1 VAAII
6 IVSLSIGFLYQY
18 YSQPNSLVYNKL
30 IDEDVEGLVEQTN
43 NSNKPKLLHYQMAV
57 LFYFNSKLSYPKE
70 FVGNQ
75 RKYTYLEGFFEISKI
90 LKAFFFV
97 YTNEIVTKV
106 VGTSF

>member
-57 LFYFNSKLSYPKE
+57 LFYFNSKLSYQKNLWVTKE
-70 FVGNQ
+70 SILIW
-75 RKYTYLEGFFEISKI
+75 RGFFEISKI

>member
-18 YSQPNSLVYNKL
+18 TTQPNNSLVYNKL

-43 NSNKPKLLHYQMAV
+43 NSNKPQIITLSDGSSVLLQP
-57 LFYFNSKLSYPKE
+57 NSKLSYPKE

-75 RKYTYLEGFFEISKI
+75 RKVYLSGRLF
-90 LKAFFFV
+90 
-97 YTNEIVTKV
+97 
-106 VGTSF
+106 